1 MSRFVKLVNPKGDLF
16 ATGASFVAQ
25 GFIKLCSSLI
35 LTRLL
40 APSEYGIIA
49 LLMSIVFILLMLS
62 DLGFSLCIVRDENGE
77 QQSYLNTAW
86 TIRIGRAIFHALFIL
101 IFAPL
106 IAKLYAAPEL
116 TLPLRVLSI
125 WFLIDGLESTSFP
138 VSIRRKQSRIFMY
151 AELVGTAIS
160 AVFTVVY
167 CYFSRDYW
175 GMVWGSLV
183 SRLVPVFI
191 SHRIY
196 PEIRPRLGWD
206 RAAAKQIFRYTR
218 FVMPSSILT
227 LLTNQYDKAIF
238 LRLFDLR
245 LLGVYSLA
253 GNVAAP
259 IEALITKASRMVLY
273 PRCAHNFRTDPGS
286 FAFKYYMEN
295 VKLFAA
301 ILAIPAVIG
310 GAARFLITALYDP
323 RYAQAAEV
331 LEAFMVRAAL
341 LALASPSEDMLF
353 ATGEVSII
361 LTGNVYRA
369 AWMVV
374 ASLVGY
380 RYFGFAGFVYG
391 ISLSGL
397 PPLVYYLWLQ
407 ARKGL
412 VIAKYEFYKL
422 AFLCGLAACAY
433 AGDRLMLILA
443 PGLRIK
449 L

>member
-1 MSRFVKLVNPKGDLF
+1 MSRFNKLLSVRGDLF

-62 DLGFSLCIVRDENGE
+62 DLGFSLAIVRDEKGE

-101 IFAPL
+101 LFAPL
-106 IAKLYAAPEL
+106 IARLYAAPEL
-116 TLPLRVLSI
+116 TLPLRVLSL

-138 VSIRRKQSRIFMY
+138 VSIRRRQSRIFLY
-151 AELVGTAIS
+151 SELAGTAVS
-160 AVFTVVY
+160 AVFTVIY

-183 SRLVPVFI
+183 SRLTAVTI
-191 SHRIY
+191 SHCIY

-253 GNVAAP
+253 GNISSP
-259 IEALITKASRMVLY
+259 IEGLITKASRMVLY
-273 PRCAHNFRTDPGS
+273 PRCAHNFRVDRSS
-286 FAFKYYMEN
+286 FAFRYYAEN
-295 VKLFAA
+295 VKLFAT
-301 ILAIPAVIG
+301 ILAIPAAIG

-331 LEAFMVRAAL
+331 LEAFMLRAAL

-353 ATGEVSII
+353 ATGEISII

-369 AWMVV
+369 VWMIGG
-374 ASLVGY
+374 SLVGFH
-380 RYFGFAGFVYG
+380 YFGFTGFVYG
-391 ISLSGL
+391 IALSGL
-397 PPLVYYLWLQ
+397 PPLVYYIWLQ
-407 ARKGL
+407 AKKGL
-412 VIAKYEFYKL
+412 VIAKFEFYKL
-422 AFLCGLAACAY
+422 AFLCGIAASAY
-433 AGDRLMLILA
+433 AGDRLMLLLF

>member
-1 MSRFVKLVNPKGDLF
+1 MPKAKLLNVKGDLF

-25 GFIKLCSSLI
+25 GFIKLFSSLI

-40 APSEYGIIA
+40 APSQYGILA

-62 DLGFSLCIVRDENGE
+62 DIGFSLCIVRDENGE

-86 TIRIGRAIFHALFIL
+86 TMRIGRAIFHALFVL
-101 IFAPL
+101 LFAPW
-106 IAKLYAAPEL
+106 IARLYAAPEI
-116 TLPLRVLSI
+116 TLPLRVLSL

-138 VSIRRKQSRIFMY
+138 VSIRRKESRIFMY
-151 AELVGTAIS
+151 AETVGVAIS
-160 AVFTVVY
+160 AVFTVGY

-175 GMVWGSLV
+175 GMVWGTLVARLV
-183 SRLVPVFI
+183 SVII

-227 LLTNQYDKAIF
+227 LVSNQYDKAVF
-238 LRLFDLR
+238 LRLFDLH

-253 GNVAAP
+253 VNITTPVEG
-259 IEALITKASRMVLY
+259 LIGKASRMVLY
-273 PRCAHNFRTDPGS
+273 PRCAHNFRLDKET
-286 FAFKYYMEN
+286 FTRKYYLEN
-295 VKLFAA
+295 VKLFVA
-301 ILAIPAVIG
+301 ILAIPAALGG
-310 GAARFLITALYDP
+310 GARLLIDALYDP
-323 RYAQAAEV
+323 RYAQAAGV
-331 LEAFMVRAAL
+331 LVAFMLRAAL
-341 LALASPSEDMLF
+341 LALASPAEDMLF
-353 ATGEVSII
+353 ATGETSII
-361 LTGNVYRA
+361 LTGNVYRVI
-369 AWMVV
+369 WMVA

-380 RYFGFAGFVYG
+380 RYFGFTGFVYG
-391 ISLSGL
+391 IALSGL

-407 ARKGL
+407 AKKGM
-412 VIAKYEFYKL
+412 VIVRYEAYKF
-422 AFLCGLAACAY
+422 AFLGGVAACAY
-433 AGDRLMLILA
+433 AGSRFVLMLS